1 MNSPERGRFTLMVQ
15 PGKYSALFII
25 WIVALAFVFGC
36 EREQQSAP
44 AETPA
49 SSLAPT
55 PVPTAAPP
63 APAASAPA
71 AEPVSQVR
79 VPAASVAAGRIFD
92 AAGYGSKPG
101 LSFAIDRDGNA
112 WHWGWGFG
120 SPEADT
126 GPKRVTADRLVVQ
139 VTQNYLLG
147 QDGHVMKRGTKQQE
161 TLQQVEGLSEII
173 SIQQLDEMFGTL
185 FALRKDGTVWYLP
198 RETGKP
204 LRFGNFSGVSAIY
217 GTSFSLFV
225 QEQGGR
231 LWYAAGLSGD
241 ILKAENHTVLLQQG
255 VVTVTAGYEDEA
267 LIRLENNEVM
277 RYLPREQKLAAE
289 PRLAGAVKLAVAG
302 EGTYLFTRSDG
313 TVWGFGKN
321 GDGLLGAGAET
332 VLDPVQIQGLAGIV
346 GLEAGNHHALALDE
360 AGRVYTWGRNM
371 DGQLGRIPVIL
382 DRWEDMGELAGVRQ
396 AVAASGRPYFIME
409 DGTLRAM
416 QPDRTFGP
424 VPGVTELL
432 ELQFVLGY
440 PVTLDKAGAVRLWE
454 KDFSSSQPLTL
465 SSPVKR
471 MAAGGDRLLLL
482 DDRGHLELVFLRQ
495 AVENM
500 GQEAGAASP
509 STAGLV
515 PAGAEKLPAEGGWT
529 GRIRSLYGNP
539 YVFMALTE
547 DGKVFYAD
555 RTKEGGYLFRSV
567 MGLNPVK
574 ELSLND
580 YVLHTAEPLQ
590 VWALEETGQL
600 REIRLD
606 MKMEWRNTTGQLEI
620 LSVTPQVQEPHAQNI
635 TRISGS
641 LQVHTNGTVG
651 EDRHKLRLQAELPAP
666 VRLLSSFYDYNIEGP
681 GQHYHVLVNERNQ
694 VSLLGY
700 NPFGQM
706 DPKPGMVPFP

>member
-1 MNSPERGRFTLMVQ
+1 MVQ
-15 PGKYSALFII
+15 SGKYSALFII
-25 WIVALAFVFGC
+25 WILAGALLFGC
-36 EREQQSAP
+36 EREQRTAP
-44 AETPA
+44 EETPA
-49 SSLAPT
+49 SSLAPS

-71 AEPVSQVR
+71 AEPASQVR
-79 VPAASVAAGRIFD
+79 VPVASVAAGRIFD

-101 LSFAIDRDGNA
+101 LSFAVDRDGTA

-126 GPKRVTADRLVVQ
+126 GPKRVTADRPVTQ

-147 QDGHVMKRGTKQQE
+147 KDGHVMKRGTKQQE
-161 TLQQVEGLSEII
+161 ALQQVEGLSEII

-225 QEQGGR
+225 QEQEGR

-241 ILKAENHTVLLQQG
+241 ILKPENHKVLLLQG
-255 VVTVTAGYEDEA
+255 VASVTAGYEDEA
-267 LIRLENNEVM
+267 LIRLDNNEVL

-289 PRLAGAVKLAVAG
+289 PRLAGAVKMAVAG

-321 GDGLLGAGAET
+321 GDGLLGPGTET
-332 VLDPVQIQGLAGIV
+332 VLDPVQIQGLEDIV

-371 DGQLGRIPVIL
+371 DGQLGRVPVIL
-382 DRWEDMGELAGVRQ
+382 DRWKDMGELTGVRK

-424 VPGVTELL
+424 VPGVAELQ

-440 PVTLDKAGAVRLWE
+440 PVTLDKTGAVRLWE

-465 SSPVKR
+465 TNPVKR

-482 DDRGHLELVFLRQ
+482 DDRGNLDLVFLRE
-495 AVENM
+495 AVESM

-509 STAGLV
+509 STTGLV
-515 PAGAEKLPAEGGWT
+515 PAGAEKLAAEGGWT

-555 RTKEGGYLFRSV
+555 RNKEGGYQFRSI
-567 MGLNPVK
+567 MGTNPVK
-574 ELSLND
+574 ELSVDD

-590 VWALEETGQL
+590 VWALEETGDL

-606 MKMEWRNTTGQLEI
+606 MEMEWRNNTGKLEI
-620 LSVTPQVQEPHAQNI
+620 LSVTPQVQSAHARNI

-641 LQVHTNGTVG
+641 LQVHADGTAG
-651 EDRHKLRLQAELPAP
+651 EDRHKLRLQAQLPAP
-666 VRLLSSFYDYNIEGP
+666 VKLLSSFYNYNIEGP
-681 GQHYHVLVNERNQ
+681 GLHYHVLVNERNQ

-706 DPKPGMVPFP
+706 DPKPGIVPFP